1 MGPLLIGPVIGPEL
15 IAPRLTVPLETRAG
29 DTTARDTGAGAID
42 TGAMYELL
50 GAAAGVEYRIDA
62 PLYALPPIAAGGV
75 VFGRG
80 R

>member
-1 MGPLLIGPVIGPEL
+1 MGPEL
-15 IAPRLTVPLETRAG
+15 IAPRLTVPLDTNAG
-29 DTTARDTGAGAID
+29 DTTARDTGAGDIDAGVID

-50 GAAAGVEYRIDA
+50 GATAGVEYRIDA

-75 VFGRG
+75 VFGCG